1 MAIFT
6 IQQPV
11 PIDLLQTQG
20 ILWNLKSFSE
30 LNESIHIS
38 TSKPKSK
45 DRISSLGIVNF
56 IHKEKSNKMQ

>member
-11 PIDLLQTQG
+11 PLDLLQTQG
-20 ILWNLKSFSE
+20 ILWTLKSFSA
-30 LNESIHIS
+30 LSESIHIS

-45 DRISSLGIVNF
+45 ERI
-56 IHKEKSNKMQ
+56 